1 MPLPGSGFFRGWDT
15 RDLPFAMDDSMTEF
29 IAAPS
34 VDLLRQLVSNTLK
47 QSLAK
52 SVRLWV
58 ILRSLYGE
66 VGDPVYLEGLAG
78 QFGHGDWERFFFS
91 ESHRVGRDRVPGFH
105 DADCA
110 CALSLEHWLF
120 GGPWGCERGSWV
132 EQFYGLVHGTE
143 AELVALLRKSDRL
156 FAVTGRSLEMDFE
169 SLVRL
174 GALRNQ
180 VGADGGLRRNQYCKV
195 EQLPDFLRVDRS
207 VPLGTGLN
215 AAEFI
220 QSDLSEFVES
230 LAQPIQGVQRF
241 YLHTEYI
248 VPRQMGDRISEF
260 QGLLKDCWEREE
272 VPPIELVYESSREF
286 LREFVWVVCPVC
298 VFYYQRAPYLFGY
311 GYYREEDGVSQLQW
325 YDFRLDHIQRLTVL
339 DWDQPGLDGLLLAR
353 RRSLPLPDAIHD
365 AMAEV
370 WGFEFYRPA
379 DWLLLRFDRYF
390 YSTYIEPTER
400 ARLFTRMT
408 IKEVGRW
415 VGRLENRDERLR
427 LQRVL
432 ALRSEQDVFCRVR
445 FRVGDRN
452 ILMRL
457 RAWGFNVEVLLP
469 VGLRSQVR
477 EEVGRLGRLYGD

>member
-1 MPLPGSGFFRGWDT
+1 MGYW
-15 RDLPFAMDDSMTEF
+15 DLPFAMANSMTEF

-34 VDLLRQLVSNTLK
+34 VELLRQLVPTTLK

-66 VGDPVYLEGLAG
+66 AGDPIYIEGLG
-78 QFGHGDWERFFFS
+78 ELFGHGDWERLFFS
-91 ESHRVGRDRVPGFH
+91 DSHRVGRDRVPGFH
-105 DADCA
+105 DADCT
-110 CALSLEHWLF
+110 CARSLEDWLF
-120 GGPWGCERGSWV
+120 EGAWGCDRGSWV

-143 AELVALLRKSDRL
+143 VEVAALLQKGDRL
-156 FAVTGRSLEMDFE
+156 FGVTGRSLETDFE
-169 SLVRL
+169 GLVRL

-180 VGADGGLRRNQYCKV
+180 LERNGGLRRNQYCKV
-195 EQLPDFLRVDRS
+195 ERLPDFLRVDRS
-207 VPLGTGLN
+207 AVVESGLN

-230 LAQPIQGVQRF
+230 LAQPIQGIQRF

-248 VPRQMGDRISEF
+248 VPRRLGDQISEF
-260 QGLLKDCWEREE
+260 QGQLKDCWERDE

-286 LREFVWVVCPVC
+286 LREFVWVVCPIC

-311 GYYREEDGVSQLQW
+311 GYYRQDDGVSRLQW
-325 YDFRLDHIQRLTVL
+325 YDFRLDHVQRLTVL
-339 DWDQPGLDGLLLAR
+339 DWASSGVDGSLLER
-353 RRSLPLPDAIHD
+353 RRSLPLPDEIHD
-365 AMAEV
+365 EMAEV

-408 IKEVGRW
+408 IGEVGRW
-415 VGRLENRDERLR
+415 VGRLEDGGERLR

-432 ALRSEQDVFCRVR
+432 ALRSEKDVFCRVR

-469 VGLRSQVR
+469 VGLRSQVG
-477 EEVGRLGRLYGD
+477 EEVMRLRKLYGD